1 MEATALTLSSR
12 PAAASRSPAK
22 GTFASLHPRRRFS
35 AHAVHLRAAQSASLR
50 APSPGARRRRRRGSG
65 LVVRAEMFG
74 QLTTGLESAWNK
86 LRGVDVLTKENIV
99 EPMRDIRRALLEAD
113 VSLPVVRRFVSS
125 ISEKALGSDLIRG
138 VRPEQQL
145 VKIVHDELVQLMG
158 GEVSDLVF
166 AKSGPTVILLAG
178 LQGVGKTTVCA
189 KLAFYLKK
197 LGKSC
202 MLVAADVYRPAAI
215 DQLTILGEQVGIPV
229 YSEGTEAKP
238 AQITKNAV
246 EEAKRKNIDAIV
258 MDTAGRLQID
268 KSMMVELKEVKKAVN
283 PTEVLLVVDAMTGQ
297 EAAALVTTF
306 NIEIGITGAILT
318 KLDGDSRGGA
328 ALSVKEVSG
337 KPIKF
342 VGRGER
348 MEDLELFYPD
358 RMAQRVLGM
367 GDVLSFV
374 EKAQEVMRQED
385 AVELQKKIMSAK
397 FDFNDFLKQSQNVA
411 KMGSM
416 SRVVGMIPGMN
427 KVTPAQIREAEK
439 RLAFVES
446 MINAMTAEEREK
458 PELLAESR
466 DRRIRVAEESGKSE
480 QEVSQLVAQLFQ
492 MRAQM
497 QKLMGVMT
505 GQEALPGMGNLM
517 ESLNADEKAPPGTAR
532 RKRRHSKTRQR
543 ELDAVPKGS
552 GSFQNFTIHA
562 IVASHHLRHS
572 SVPALHLRAVPGPS
586 FRALPSP
593 GFPGWRRKRGSGLVV
608 RAEMFGQLTTGL
620 ESAWNKLRGT
630 DQLTKDNIAEP
641 MRDIRRALLEAD
653 VSLPVVRSFIE
664 SVTEKAVGTDV
675 IRGVKPEQQLVK
687 VVNDE
692 LVQLM
697 GREVSDLVF
706 AKTAPTVILLAGLQG
721 VGKTTV
727 CAKLAYYLKKMGKS
741 CMLIAADVYR
751 PAAIDQLTI
760 LGKQVGVP
768 VYSEGTEAKPSQ
780 IAKNGIKEAKS
791 KKTDVIIVDTAGRLQ
806 VDKAMMS
813 ELKEVKRA
821 VNPTEVLLVVDA
833 MTGQEAASLVSTF
846 NVEIGITGAIL
857 TKLDGDSRG
866 GAALSIKE
874 VSGKPIKFVGRGE
887 RMEDLEPFYPDR
899 MAQRILGMGDVLSF
913 VEKAQE
919 VMRQEDAEEL
929 QKKILSAKFNFN
941 DFLKQTQAIAQMG
954 SFSRIIG
961 MIPGMN
967 KVTPAQIRE
976 AEKNLKFMESMINVM
991 TPEERERPELLAES
1005 RERRIRVAKESGK
1018 NERQLFRMRAQMQK
1032 MMGAM
1037 QGQDT
1042 PDMEGLMDSIK
1053 AEEQAAAG
1061 TGKRRRKYGNLR
1073 RRDLDAMRD
1082 VLGSRPKRL
1091 TTCLPPPPPPLR
1103 RNPKPARPPPMAPK
1117 KDKAP
1122 PPSSKP
1128 AKSGGGKQKK
1138 KKWSKGKQK
1147 EKVNNSVLFDKATY
1161 DKLLSEVPK
1170 YKQITPSVLSE
1181 RLRVM
1186 RRKNTMTTTTASI
1199 VSRQCGCGFYDG
1211 PAAMKPRI
1219 VLVTLL
1225 TCYGF
1230 ANGDCYRL
1238 LFARINGSLA
1248 RQAIKDLESRGAIR
1262 VVSVHSSQL
1271 IYTRATNA

>member
-1 MEATALTLSSR
+1 MEATSSTTLALSS
-12 PAAASRSPAK
+12 PPTAAARRSPAK
-22 GTFASLHPRRRFS
+22 
-35 AHAVHLRAAQSASLR
+35 
-50 APSPGARRRRRRGSG
+50 
-65 LVVRAEMFG
+65 
-74 QLTTGLESAWNK
+74 
-86 LRGVDVLTKENIV
+86 
-99 EPMRDIRRALLEAD
+99 
-113 VSLPVVRRFVSS
+113 
-125 ISEKALGSDLIRG
+125 
-138 VRPEQQL
+138 
-145 VKIVHDELVQLMG
+145 
-158 GEVSDLVF
+158 
-166 AKSGPTVILLAG
+166 
-178 LQGVGKTTVCA
+178 
-189 KLAFYLKK
+189 
-197 LGKSC
+197 
-202 MLVAADVYRPAAI
+202 
-215 DQLTILGEQVGIPV
+215 
-229 YSEGTEAKP
+229 
-238 AQITKNAV
+238 
-246 EEAKRKNIDAIV
+246 
-258 MDTAGRLQID
+258 
-268 KSMMVELKEVKKAVN
+268 
-283 PTEVLLVVDAMTGQ
+283 
-297 EAAALVTTF
+297 
-306 NIEIGITGAILT
+306 
-318 KLDGDSRGGA
+318 
-328 ALSVKEVSG
+328 
-337 KPIKF
+337 
-342 VGRGER
+342 
-348 MEDLELFYPD
+348 
-358 RMAQRVLGM
+358 
-367 GDVLSFV
+367 
-374 EKAQEVMRQED
+374 
-385 AVELQKKIMSAK
+385 
-397 FDFNDFLKQSQNVA
+397 
-411 KMGSM
+411 
-416 SRVVGMIPGMN
+416 
-427 KVTPAQIREAEK
+427 
-439 RLAFVES
+439 
-446 MINAMTAEEREK
+446 
-458 PELLAESR
+458 
-466 DRRIRVAEESGKSE
+466 
-480 QEVSQLVAQLFQ
+480 
-492 MRAQM
+492 
-497 QKLMGVMT
+497 
-505 GQEALPGMGNLM
+505 
-517 ESLNADEKAPPGTAR
+517 
-532 RKRRHSKTRQR
+532 
-543 ELDAVPKGS
+543 
-552 GSFQNFTIHA
+552 A

-687 VVNDE
+687 
-692 LVQLM
+692 LM
-697 GREVSDLVF
+697 GGEVSDLVF

-1018 NERQLFRMRAQMQK
+1018 NERQVSQLVAQLFRMRAQMQK

-1181 RLRVM
+1181 RLR
-1186 RRKNTMTTTTASI
+1186 
-1199 VSRQCGCGFYDG
+1199 
-1211 PAAMKPRI
+1211 
-1219 VLVTLL
+1219 
-1225 TCYGF
+1225 
-1230 ANGDCYRL
+1230 
-1238 LFARINGSLA
+1238 INGSLA